1 MLGFLIV
8 IISGVAAAVFATK
21 GLHSSGWGIF
31 FGVLGALVA
40 WAVLGLVLRRKIAAQ
55 QQKVQDIMQ
64 MAQIKINRQME
75 MFQRRP
81 PSSEKAARQ
90 IMEKI
95 QNDAVRNALA
105 ELDNFKRF
113 YKWNLMLS
121 KQVNTMKVQL
131 YFQLREYN
139 KVDELLPSAFLFDVQ
154 TVAIKLVRLYKT
166 ENAGLDK
173 FFRSKVRR
181 FKGDSRAFF
190 ASVYAWM
197 KLKQGKDQDALDA
210 LLDSKTTTDHQV
222 MMDNIERLSNGKSK
236 HYSNSGFGDM
246 WYALG
251 LEEPKVKPQRQMRGY

>member
-8 IISGVAAAVFATK
+8 IIAGVVSAGVATK
-21 GLHSSGWGIF
+21 GLQSAGWGIF
-31 FGVLGALVA
+31 FGVLGALVS
-40 WAVLGLVLRRKIAAQ
+40 WLVLGVILRRKIAAQ

-64 MAQIKINRQME
+64 AAQVKINRQME

-95 QNDAVRNALA
+95 QLEAVRKALA
-105 ELDNFKRF
+105 ELDNFKHF
-113 YKWNLMLS
+113 YKWNVMLS

-166 ENAGLDK
+166 EDAKMDK
-173 FFRSKVRR
+173 FYRSKVRR
-181 FKGDSRAFF
+181 FKGENRAFL

-197 KLKQGKDQDALDA
+197 KVKQGKEQEALKA
-210 LLDSKTTTDHQV
+210 LLDSKKTTDHPA
-222 MMDNIERLSNGKSK
+222 MMENIERLSNGKIK

-251 LEEPKVKPQRQMRGY
+251 LEEPKIKPQRQMRGF